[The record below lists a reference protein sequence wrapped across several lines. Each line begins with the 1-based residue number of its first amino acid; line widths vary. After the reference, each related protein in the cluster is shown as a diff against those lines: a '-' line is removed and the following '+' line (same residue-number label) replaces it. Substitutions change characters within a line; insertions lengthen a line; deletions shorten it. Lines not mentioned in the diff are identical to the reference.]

1 MANGWNPLIGIGF
14 TALGVGYLWEAF
26 QKSSPMTPIGG
37 VGGPA
42 TPFGMSADGLRPN
55 LPYASL
61 EGRRLAGLGYAKQ
74 RGPGGSFVVKD
85 RSGKDVLHVPAG
97 DGVRTI
103 KFYPAGDI
111 DNRLRFIIDQMKKDT
126 KDPKTITEATAILS
140 GKCPVARG
148 GLRWCVPVKDWDS
161 EVRMLY
167 YAITNPNSPYSMRYV
182 RDPVDYDGFR
192 SSDLMRRIPA
202 GDCDDFTI
210 RLGAWLRAV
219 GYSVKCRIVAP
230 RGQPGQWAH
239 IYLMVGTPPGENTR
253 WRPLDPT
260 EAQNGPF
267 WEVPNGMISSRKD
280 YEV

>member
-1 MANGWNPLIGIGF
+1 MANGWNPLIGFGF
-14 TALGVGYLWEAF
+14 AALGIGYLWEAAH
-26 QKSSPMTPIGG
+26 KTSPMTPMGG
-37 VGGPA
+37 MNGMGGP
-42 TPFGMSADGLRPN
+42 FGLSADGLRPN
-55 LPYASL
+55 LPYATL
-61 EGRRLAGLGYAKQ
+61 EGRGQMGALGARYIAAPQAGSRILKDAK
-74 RGPGGSFVVKD
+74 
-85 RSGKDVLHVPAG
+85 GKDVLFVS
-97 DGVRTI
+97 DGVRSI

-140 GKCPVARG
+140 GKCPTAKG
-148 GLRWCVPVKDWDS
+148 GLRWCVPVKGWDD
-161 EVRMLY
+161 EVRMLF

-239 IYLMVGTPPGENTR
+239 IYLMVGTPPGENTK

-267 WEVPNGMISSRKD
+267 WEVPNSMISSRKD

>member
-14 TALGVGYLWEAF
+14 TALGVGYLWEAMN
-26 QKSSPMTPIGG
+26 KSKIPTPLGS
-37 VGGPA
+37 
-42 TPFGMSADGLRPN
+42 PFGVTADGLRAN

-61 EGRRLAGLGYAKQ
+61 QGRQQLGALGARGIAAPRPGSLIAKDSKG
-74 RGPGGSFVVKD
+74 RE
-85 RSGKDVLHVPAG
+85 VLLMS

-111 DNRLRFIIDQMKKDT
+111 NNRLKFIIDQMKKDT
-126 KDPKTITEATAILS
+126 KDPKTITEATQIVS
-140 GKCPVARG
+140 GKCPVAKG
-148 GLRWCVPVKDWDS
+148 GLKWCVPVKDWDS
-161 EVRMLY
+161 EVKMLF

-192 SSDLMRRIPA
+192 SSELMRRIPA

-219 GYSVKCRIVAP
+219 GYSVKCRIVSP

-267 WEVPNGMISSRKD
+267 WEVPNSMVSGRRD
-280 YEV
+280 FEV

>member
-14 TALGVGYLWEAF
+14 TALGVGYLWEAMN
-26 QKSSPMTPIGG
+26 KSRVPTPLGRG
-37 VGGPA
+37 L
-42 TPFGMSADGLRPN
+42 PFGYTADGLRPS
-55 LPYASL
+55 LPYAAL
-61 EGRRLAGLGYAKQ
+61 EGRGRLAGLGAQPY
-74 RGPGGSFVVKD
+74 GPGGSFITKDVK
-85 RSGKDVLHVPAG
+85 GKDILNVPTG

-111 DNRLRFIIDQMKKDT
+111 DNRLKFIIDQMKKDT
-126 KDPKTITEATAILS
+126 RDPKTITEATAILS

-148 GLRWCVPVKDWDS
+148 GLKWCVPVKDWDS
-161 EVRMLY
+161 EVKMLF
-167 YAITNPNSPYSMRYV
+167 YAIVNPNSPYSMRYV

-192 SSDLMRRIPA
+192 SSELMRRIPA

-230 RGQPGQWAH
+230 KGQPGQWAH

-267 WEVPNGMISSRKD
+267 WEVPNSMVSSRKD
-280 YEV
+280 FEV